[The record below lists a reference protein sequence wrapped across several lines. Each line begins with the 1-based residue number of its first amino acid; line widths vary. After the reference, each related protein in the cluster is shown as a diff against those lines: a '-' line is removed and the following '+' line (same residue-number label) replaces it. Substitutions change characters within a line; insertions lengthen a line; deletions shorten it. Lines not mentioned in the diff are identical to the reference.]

1 MIVNPNPVR
10 TENPNRPVPRPL
22 GGPTGTWVLGAA
34 LGATGLMAGLFWTY
48 ANSVM
53 PGLRRSD
60 DRTFVTAMQGINEA
74 IQNPAFLPVFFGAFV
89 LPAAA
94 AVQQRRLGARD
105 SLRWTVA
112 ATAISGLALAV
123 SFGINIPLNNELDRA
138 GDPALIADL
147 TAVRHDFEGPWV
159 AANLV
164 RVALCTAA
172 FGCMGRALMLHGR
185 QRGRG

>member
-10 TENPNRPVPRPL
+10 VESPDRPVPRPV
-22 GGPTGTWVLGAA
+22 GGATGTWVLGAA
-34 LGATGLMAGLFWTY
+34 FGATGLMAGLFWTY

-94 AVQQRRLGARD
+94 AVQQRRLGVRD
-105 SLRWTVA
+105 GMRWTA
-112 ATAISGLALAV
+112 AAASLYGLALAV

-147 TAVRHDFEGPWV
+147 AAVRHDFEGPWV
-159 AANLV
+159 TANLV
-164 RVALCTAA
+164 RAALSTAA

-185 QRGRG
+185 RRGLG